1 MADLVIGSLPMNS
14 PGIDRGAFRASAIKS
29 FLLLVAPFEVAS
41 AGLVLADSEAYSW
54 WTVLLPN
61 VVSLMVGLAMVL
73 ALPRSVIGWLAAN
86 FGMACLM
93 GVFVMALSACS
104 YFVALDLLSWWPSSL
119 RYSMK
124 FTGVICL
131 FSMPFGALYGVFLY
145 GAAQA
150 SASER
155 K

>member
-1 MADLVIGSLPMNS
+1 MGSLPMKS
-14 PGIDRGAFRASAIKS
+14 LGLDGGVFRASATKS

-41 AGLVLADSEAYSW
+41 AGLVLADAEEYSW

-61 VVSLMVGLAMVL
+61 GVSLMVGLAMIL
-73 ALPRSVIGWLAAN
+73 ALPRTVIGWLAAN
-86 FGMACLM
+86 FGMACLT
-93 GVFVMALSACS
+93 GVLVMALSAGS
-104 YFVALDLLSWWPSSL
+104 YFVALDLLSRWPSSL

-145 GAAQA
+145 GAA
-150 SASER
+150 ER
-155 K
+155 SRR